1 LTCWKKRSKKSVVLA
16 IAERLGLRA
25 KRKISREKT
34 AGRHDLRIVTA
45 GNAEKGVRGM
55 PRLSE
60 AMKDAT
66 SCDKLRVGAHIH

>member
-1 LTCWKKRSKKSVVLA
+1 MTEV
-16 IAERLGLRA
+16 
-25 KRKISREKT
+25 
-34 AGRHDLRIVTA
+34 VTA

-66 SCDKLRVGAHIH
+66 SCEKLRGWAHTK